1 MNRMKLKVINEV
13 FSVCKIKD
21 VSEVNFED
29 SFCFIGKTDEELSL
43 VCATRYVPSVTLE
56 REDGWRGFRIEG
68 VLDFSLIGI
77 LSKLSTI
84 LAEEG
89 IGIFAIS
96 TFNTDYILT
105 KEGNFEKA
113 LIVLESKGYEVM
125 R

>member
-1 MNRMKLKVINEV
+1 MKLKVINEV

-21 VSEVNFED
+21 VNEVNFED

-77 LSKLSTI
+77 LSKLSSI

-113 LIVLESKGYEVM
+113 LIVLESKGYEMM